1 MAKRRCAGC
10 GRRFEPRAQVPR
22 QRYCS
27 SPACQRQRR
36 QHWQQRKRRED
47 PDYRDNQS
55 QAQRRWAQRHRDY
68 WREYHQRHPEYCARN
83 RQQQQRRNQQQR
95 PEPSKAAAT
104 GAQSGASS
112 RIAKRDASISD
123 SVVPSGTYYLIPD
136 TGSGDCKEGR
146 VNASLRCFI
155 KRLG

>member
-10 GRRFEPRAQVPR
+10 GRRFTPCAQVPS

-27 SPACQRQRR
+27 TVACQRQRR
-36 QHWQQRKRRED
+36 RRWQQRKRRED

-55 QAQRRWAQRHRDY
+55 QAQQRWVQRHQDY
-68 WREYHQRHPEYCARN
+68 WRDYRQRHPEYCERN
-83 RQQQQRRNQQQR
+83 RQQQQRRNQQR
-95 PEPSKAAAT
+95 RADPGKENEA
-104 GAQSGASS
+104 GAQSGAPSW
-112 RIAKRDASISD
+112 IAKMDALIAD

-136 TGSGDCKEGR
+136 TGNADCKDGR

-155 KRLG
+155 KRLV

>member
-10 GRRFEPRAQVPR
+10 GRRFEPCSHVPA

-27 SPACQRQRR
+27 APACQRQRR
-36 QHWQQRKRRED
+36 RRWQQRKHRED

-55 QAQRRWAQRHRDY
+55 QAQQRWAQCHPDY
-68 WREYHQRHPEYCARN
+68 WRDYRQRHPDYCARN
-83 RQQQQRRNQQQR
+83 RQQQQQRNQR
-95 PEPSKAAAT
+95 RRIEAGKADVT
-104 GAQSGASS
+104 GAQIAASR

-136 TGSGDCKEGR
+136 TGGGDCKDGR
-146 VNASLRCFI
+146 VTASLRCFI